1 TTSEPG
7 TTSCSWLRGCA
18 FISVFPSFPYLLS
31 PAASPQPAR
40 LGPGL
45 PVGYRFIE
53 QSWYKRGSETRVVNW
68 RIEVRTSIFYIPLQS
83 QCCLTSIHVRHDS
96 CASPDTCGLCW
107 KMNSL
112 NILSSRVIGQSSHSN
127 RNRQR
132 SRSQG
137 DIPPVTAPA
146 DLSKLRSYSSHD
158 FHSADVFE
166 KSSDDGSGLTHEE
179 DQLSLTFDEK
189 SPLIRGL
196 QKDGSFATN
205 STLGLVAQ
213 RFFDAVA
220 EAIKFILS
228 TLAAPGIFAIECFH
242 EDEGRYSPMAPARK
256 LGRFLFGSSASSANT
271 SAKGVKRTE
280 SRRRQGSTRKLR
292 SHRSRDSIASSTS
305 ESEGDRKALKGS
317 SGNKSRSSKAKSS
330 KSDQMSDES
339 TPRRSIRIK
348 LHNEE
353 ALKRQRQRRSQSVDL
368 DQSSE
373 TGPLNPDS
381 LKSPTSSS
389 IHKVTRYPHSPVPP
403 RPLIPPRL
411 PSYTATSRTYRAPQ
425 KTLILD
431 LDETLIHS
439 LAKGGRMSSGHM
451 VEVKLA
457 APMTTAL
464 SPGAPPTTLGP
475 QHPILYY
482 VHKRPHCDEFLRK
495 ICKWYKLV
503 IFTASVQEYAD
514 PVIDWLEQERKYFH
528 ARYYRQHCTFRNG
541 AYIKDLSSVEPDLSK
556 VMILDNSPMS
566 YIFHEDNAIPIE
578 GWIND
583 PTDNGLL
590 HLVPMLEA
598 LQYVTDVRAFLALRR
613 GEAEA

>member
-1 TTSEPG
+1 
-7 TTSCSWLRGCA
+7 
-18 FISVFPSFPYLLS
+18 
-31 PAASPQPAR
+31 
-40 LGPGL
+40 
-45 PVGYRFIE
+45 
-53 QSWYKRGSETRVVNW
+53 
-68 RIEVRTSIFYIPLQS
+68 
-83 QCCLTSIHVRHDS
+83 
-96 CASPDTCGLCW
+96 
-107 KMNSL
+107 MNSL

-179 DQLSLTFDEK
+179 DQFGLTFDEK

-228 TLAAPGIFAIECFH
+228 TLAAPGIFAIECFR
-242 EDEGRYSPMAPARK
+242 EDDGRYSPMAPARK
-256 LGRFLFGSSASSANT
+256 LGRFLFGSSASSTNT